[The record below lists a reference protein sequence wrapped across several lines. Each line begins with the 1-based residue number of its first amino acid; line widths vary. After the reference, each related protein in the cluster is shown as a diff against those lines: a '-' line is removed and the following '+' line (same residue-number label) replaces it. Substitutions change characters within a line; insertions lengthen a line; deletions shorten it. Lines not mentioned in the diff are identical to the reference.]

1 VRREGGSD
9 EVADGL
15 ARGEW
20 RDLDLDDADQAM
32 LAYSEKLTFKPDTVG
47 QSDIDEL
54 REAGFSDEEIGDI
67 ALTVAFFAY
76 MNRIVDGL
84 GAHISK
90 GVEAE
95 ARRLGVWQKGMA

>member
-9 EVADGL
+9 KLADGL

-20 RDLDLDDADQAM
+20 RHLPLEEADQAM
-32 LAYSEKLTFKPDTVG
+32 LAYTEKLTIEPSTIAHADA
-47 QSDIDEL
+47 DRL
-54 REAGFSDEEIGDI
+54 REAGFSDAEIGDI
-67 ALTVAFFAY
+67 ALTIAFFAY

-84 GAHISK
+84 GAHISR

-95 ARRLGVWQKGMA
+95 ARRLGVWRAGPA

>member
-1 VRREGGSD
+1 MRREGESAG
-9 EVADGL
+9 VADGL

-20 RDLDLDDADQAM
+20 RELDLDPADGEM
-32 LAYSEKLTFKPDTVG
+32 LAYSEKLTLEPATVG
-47 QSDIDEL
+47 QADVDTLS
-54 REAGFSDEEIGDI
+54 EAGFSDAEIGDI
-67 ALTVAFFAY
+67 TMTVAFFSY

-95 ARRLGVWQKGMA
+95 ARRLGVWRD